1 MTSRSTFVDPA
12 QFDTALLNLA
22 LNARDAMPEGGRLTI
37 ETSPVE
43 LDADYAAVHP
53 EVTPG
58 PYVLIAVSDTGTGI
72 PPEDIERVF
81 EPFFSSKGAGKGTG
95 LGLSMVHGFVKQSGG
110 HIKLYSE
117 VGHGT
122 TVRLY
127 LPPAAGPV
135 LRKQAPPE
143 PAPELA
149 ATETILLV
157 EDDELVLRYV
167 QRTLRSFGYT
177 VVTAANGTEA
187 LPVLESDRE
196 FDLLFTDVIMTGELS
211 GAELARKARD
221 LRPGSFVGPNRP
233 LALIGRPESGASI
246 PARELAL
253 LRQAWL
259 QGENRSFDQDPRIGL
274 CVLAEVATKALSDGV
289 NDVGTAIGVL
299 GRLVRVF
306 GGLEHARDEGEDDGR
321 TLGVRH
327 DNIMVEPIKALD
339 ALNDAF
345 RPIARDGAGAIELGL
360 RLQATLAHVARLRIS
375 DAALQ
380 GSMSEAAA
388 VVAADALARAR
399 LALSSTADVTALE
412 AAASH
417 LLSQHG
423 LQCASA
429 ASTV

>member
-110 HIKLYSE
+110 HIKIYSE
-117 VGHGT
+117 LGHGT

-157 EDDELVLRYV
+157 EDDELVLRYAE
-167 QRTLRSFGYT
+167 RGLRSFGYT
-177 VVTAANGTEA
+177 VITAANGAEA

-196 FDLLFTDVIMTGELS
+196 IDLLFTDVIMTGELS

-221 LRPGSFVGPNRP
+221 LRPGIRVLFTSGYTKDAISHHGRLGSGVNLLSKPYRRDE
-233 LALIGRPESGASI
+233 LIR
-246 PARELAL
+246 RL
-253 LRQAWL
+253 LRL
-259 QGENRSFDQDPRIGL
+259 FSEDPNG
-274 CVLAEVATKALSDGV
+274 D
-289 NDVGTAIGVL
+289 
-299 GRLVRVF
+299 
-306 GGLEHARDEGEDDGR
+306 
-321 TLGVRH
+321 
-327 DNIMVEPIKALD
+327 
-339 ALNDAF
+339 
-345 RPIARDGAGAIELGL
+345 
-360 RLQATLAHVARLRIS
+360 
-375 DAALQ
+375 
-380 GSMSEAAA
+380 
-388 VVAADALARAR
+388 
-399 LALSSTADVTALE
+399 
-412 AAASH
+412 
-417 LLSQHG
+417 
-423 LQCASA
+423 
-429 ASTV
+429 